1 MSLRHLIKESAGTVD
16 GCLRPPSFHEL
27 SFWNVQ
33 AFMSLFKSSHLQIAF
48 GITDLQGQGDSN
60 QLP

>member
-33 AFMSLFKSSHLQIAF
+33 AFMYLFESSHIQIAF
-48 GITDLQGQGDSN
+48 DTTVLVSRDRVIRIH
-60 QLP
+60 